1 MLGIVIQARLGSK
14 RLPNKMLLPFYE
26 SKGVLELVIEEL
38 VENFNNLPII
48 VATTDNPEDDAII
61 KLCLKHKVNY
71 YRGSETDVLGRFIDV
86 ANKFSLKKI
95 IRVCADNPFLSMEY
109 LHILI
114 HNFSKSDADYL
125 SFQTSKNIPVIR
137 THYGFWAE
145 GVTLEALKKIQRN
158 TNKAIYLEHVT
169 NFIYENSADFK
180 IEFTNIDY
188 FIEKNSSIRMTL
200 DTFDDYLLLKEIY
213 SQFFLLEL
221 RTLKSLIGLVSSNK
235 DWLEKMNIQILN
247 NIK

>member
-26 SKGVLELVIEEL
+26 RKGVLELMIENL
-38 VENFNNLPII
+38 LENFNNLPII
-48 VATTDNPEDDAII
+48 VATTNSPCDDKII
-61 KLCLKHKVNY
+61 TLCLKHKINY
-71 YRGSETDVLGRFIDV
+71 YRGAEKNVLERFVDIGD
-86 ANKFSLKKI
+86 KFSLTKI

-109 LHILI
+109 LDILI
-114 HNFSKSDADYL
+114 QKFEKSDADYL
-125 SFQTSKNIPVIR
+125 SFQTSKGLPVIK

-145 GVTLEALKKIQRN
+145 GVTLEALKKIQKS

-180 IEFTNIDY
+180 IEFTNIDS
-188 FIEKNSSIRMTL
+188 FIEKHHSIRMTL
-200 DTFDDYLLLKEIY
+200 DTYEDYLLLKEIY
-213 SQFFLLEL
+213 SEYILLERTTL
-221 RTLKSLIGLVSSNK
+221 RSLIDFVYANNT
-235 DWLEKMNIQILN
+235 WLEKMNLQILN

>member
-26 SKGVLELVIEEL
+26 GKGVLELLIEDL
-38 VENFNNLPII
+38 LINFNNLPII
-48 VATTDNPEDDAII
+48 IATTGSIRDDPII

-71 YRGSETDVLGRFIDV
+71 YRGSETNVLERFVDV

-95 IRVCADNPFLSMEY
+95 IRVCADNPFLNMEY
-109 LHILI
+109 LNILI
-114 HNFSKSDADYL
+114 QNFSKSDADYL

-169 NFIYENSADFK
+169 NFIYENSVEFK
-180 IEFTNIDY
+180 IEFTNIDS
-188 FIEKNSSIRMTL
+188 FIEQHNSIRMTL
-200 DTFDDYLLLKEIY
+200 DTYEDYLLLKEIY
-213 SQFFLLEL
+213 SKYILLERTTL
-221 RTLKSLIGLVSSNK
+221 RSLIDFVYANNT
-235 DWLEKMNIQILN
+235 WLEKMNLQILN

>member
-1 MLGIVIQARLGSK
+1 MRGAYLKSPLRL
-14 RLPNKMLLPFYE
+14 
-26 SKGVLELVIEEL
+26 I
-38 VENFNNLPII
+38 
-48 VATTDNPEDDAII
+48 
-61 KLCLKHKVNY
+61 
-71 YRGSETDVLGRFIDV
+71 
-86 ANKFSLKKI
+86 
-95 IRVCADNPFLSMEY
+95 
-109 LHILI
+109 
-114 HNFSKSDADYL
+114 
-125 SFQTSKNIPVIR
+125 
-137 THYGFWAE
+137 
-145 GVTLEALKKIQRN
+145 KKIQRN

>member
-26 SKGVLELVIEEL
+26 RKGVLEVMIENL
-38 VENFNNLPII
+38 LENFNNLPII
-48 VATTDNPEDDAII
+48 VATTNSPCDDKII
-61 KLCLKHKVNY
+61 TLCLKHKINY
-71 YRGSETDVLGRFIDV
+71 YRGAEKNVLERFVDIGD
-86 ANKFSLKKI
+86 KFSLTKI

-109 LHILI
+109 LDILI
-114 HNFSKSDADYL
+114 QKFEKSDADYL
-125 SFQTSKNIPVIR
+125 SFQTSKGLPVIK

-145 GVTLEALKKIQRN
+145 GVTLEALKKIQKS

-180 IEFTNIDY
+180 IEFTNIDS
-188 FIEKNSSIRMTL
+188 FIEKHHSIRMTL
-200 DTFDDYLLLKEIY
+200 DTYEDYLLLKEIY
-213 SQFFLLEL
+213 SEYILLERTTL
-221 RTLKSLIGLVSSNK
+221 RSLIDFVYANNT
-235 DWLEKMNIQILN
+235 WLEKMNLQILN